1 MVDEKYIGMA
11 LAMSS
16 SLLIGTSFVLTKK
29 GLMDTTSRYGS
40 ATEGLQYF
48 KNVLWWAGMITMGL
62 GEFANFAAY
71 SFAPAILV
79 TPLGALSV
87 IVGAI
92 LASVFLGERINT
104 VGKAGCALCL
114 MGSVIVVLNAP
125 RDGDIESVEQIMHM
139 VMQLPFLTYAL
150 VSVTFLVFMI
160 TRVAGK
166 FGQHNPIV
174 YLSICSVAGSMTVTA
189 CKAFGI
195 ALKLT
200 FAGNNQF
207 VHFSTYFFAA
217 VVGLCIIV
225 QMNYFNKALEQFETN
240 LVTPIYYVFFTSAT
254 ILASVALFQGFTDS
268 TNKELASLFCGFI
281 TIFIGVFLLNST
293 KSCVT
298 DGSNGQHQPLPT
310 EDIGRR
316 ISSYS
321 ARGRPSLGAGDPL
334 DISDYEDNA
343 SDGGNYESYPMR
355 ERRYTIDAEK
365 GLSVG
370 RRQALV
376 KPPQMQLPKR
386 NSDDVIDDDG
396 LTDVPS
402 SSSRSN
408 SAGNY
413 APASPASITIDDV
426 HIDIPLS
433 PTNLS
438 HRRRSLHHEN

>member
-29 GLMDTTSRYGS
+29 GLMETSSRYGS
-40 ATEGLQYF
+40 AMDSLHCF

-125 RDGDIESVEQIMHM
+125 RDGDIESVEQIMSM
-139 VMQLPFLTYAL
+139 AMQTPFLVYAL
-150 VSVTFLVFMI
+150 VSVAFLAVMI

-166 FGQHNPIV
+166 YGQSNPLV
-174 YLSICSVAGSMTVTA
+174 YLSICSVAGSITVTA

-207 VHFSTYFFAA
+207 VHISTYFFAI
-217 VVGLCIIV
+217 VVGLCIVV
-225 QMNYFNKALEQFETN
+225 QMNYFNKALEQFDTN
-240 LVTPIYYVFFTSAT
+240 IVTPIYYVFFTSAT
-254 ILASVALFQGFTDS
+254 IIASVALFQGFTDS
-268 TNKELASLFCGFI
+268 TNKELASLLCGFI

-293 KSCVT
+293 KSTNASPSC
-298 DGSNGQHQPLPT
+298 SQHQPLPT
-310 EDIGRR
+310 EEPGR
-316 ISSYS
+316 ISYS
-321 ARGRPSLGAGDPL
+321 SRGGRVAESAASFDL
-334 DISDYEDNA
+334 SDFDDFNSSGEHHQ
-343 SDGGNYESYPMR
+343 SFPMR
-355 ERRYTIDAEK
+355 ERTNNTADSEK
-365 GLSVG
+365 RRSLS
-370 RRQALV
+370 RRHTFT
-376 KPPQMQLPKR
+376 KPR
-386 NSDDVIDDDG
+386 GSESSENNDG
-396 LTDVPS
+396 GETTEVPS
-402 SSSRSN
+402 GSSRSN
-408 SAGNY
+408 SGNY
-413 APASPASITIDDV
+413 APASPASLSNDDV
-426 HIDIPLS
+426 QIDIPLS
-433 PTNLS
+433 PLPPLS
-438 HRRRSLHHEN
+438 GRRQSMPFGKHSHGS

>member
-29 GLMDTTSRYGS
+29 GLMETTSRYGS

-48 KNVLWWAGMITMGL
+48 KNVLWWAGMATMGL

-87 IVGAI
+87 IVGAV
-92 LASVFLGERINT
+92 LASMFLGERINT

-114 MGSVIVVLNAP
+114 MGSVVVVLNAP

-150 VSVTFLVFMI
+150 TSVTFLVFMI
-160 TRVAGK
+160 TKVAGR
-166 FGQHNPIV
+166 FGQDNPLV
-174 YLSICSVAGSMTVTA
+174 YLSICSIAGSMTVTA

-207 VHFSTYFFAA
+207 VHLSTYVFAA
-217 VVGLCIIV
+217 VVVACIVV
-225 QMNYFNKALEQFETN
+225 QMNYFNKALEQFDTN
-240 LVTPIYYVFFTSAT
+240 IVTPIYYVFFTSAT

-293 KSCVT
+293 K
-298 DGSNGQHQPLPT
+298 NGCSSPSAQTNGLHQALPT
-310 EDIGRR
+310 EEPGRV
-316 ISSYS
+316 SFG
-321 ARGRPSLGAGDPL
+321 ARTSRLSQAL
-334 DISDYEDNA
+334 DFSDFEDDC
-343 SDGGNYESYPMR
+343 SRGGQSFPMR
-355 ERRYTIDAEK
+355 ERRNTVDMEK
-365 GLSVG
+365 GRRSLS
-370 RRQALV
+370 RRHTFA
-376 KPPQMQLPKR
+376 KPR
-386 NSDDVIDDDG
+386 ASDSADSNDG
-396 LTDVPS
+396 GETTEVPS
-402 SSSRSN
+402 STSRSN
-408 SAGNY
+408 STGNY
-413 APASPASITIDDV
+413 APASPASLTHDDI

-433 PTNLS
+433 PVLLS
-438 HRRRSLHHEN
+438 SRRKSMPPFNNNGSDTEV

>member
-11 LAMSS
+11 LAVAS

-29 GLMDTTSRYGS
+29 GLIETTSRYGS

-48 KNVLWWAGMITMGL
+48 KNVLWWAGMATMGL

-92 LASVFLGERINT
+92 LASIFLGERIDA

-114 MGSVIVVLNAP
+114 LGSVVVVLNAP
-125 RDGDIESVEQIMHM
+125 RDGNIESIEQIMHM
-139 VMQLPFLTYAL
+139 VMQPPFMAYAV
-150 VSVTFLVFMI
+150 VSVSFLVFMI
-160 TRVAGK
+160 MRVAGRY
-166 FGQHNPIV
+166 GQHNPLV

-207 VHFSTYFFAA
+207 VHLSTYFFAA
-217 VVGLCIIV
+217 VVVLCIVV

-293 KSCVT
+293 KAGSSASCS
-298 DGSNGQHQPLPT
+298 GANGQHQPLPT
-310 EDIGRR
+310 EEPGRR
-316 ISSYS
+316 VSSYS
-321 ARGRPSLGAGDPL
+321 ARLSQGGAASFDL
-334 DISDYEDNA
+334 SDFEDNA
-343 SDGGNYESYPMR
+343 SDDAHESYLMR
-355 ERRYTIDAEK
+355 ERRNNPTDSEK
-365 GLSVG
+365 RLSVS
-370 RRQALV
+370 RRHVSRPRLDR
-376 KPPQMQLPKR
+376 L
-386 NSDDVIDDDG
+386 NIDMTEG
-396 LTDVPS
+396 ETTDVPS
-402 SSSRSN
+402 SSSNSN
-408 SAGNY
+408 SVASY
-413 APASPASITIDDV
+413 APDSPIRSGRSDV

-433 PTNLS
+433 PASLS
-438 HRRRSLHHEN
+438 HRRKSTAFDDE